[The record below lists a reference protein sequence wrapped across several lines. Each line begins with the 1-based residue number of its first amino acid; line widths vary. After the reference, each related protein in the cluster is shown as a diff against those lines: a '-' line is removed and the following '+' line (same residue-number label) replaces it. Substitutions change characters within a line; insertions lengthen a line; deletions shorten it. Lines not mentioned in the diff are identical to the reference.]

1 MRVRALRQL
10 DVVLPGGARKA
21 LFEGQTY
28 ELPAEA
34 VAPALAAGGL
44 DVLDE
49 APDARR
55 LDALSRAELDAAA
68 ARLGIAD
75 AAALPNKA
83 AVRAAIEATSGE

>member
-10 DVVLPGGARKA
+10 DVVLPGDRRKA

-34 VAPALAAGGL
+34 VAPALAAGGV

-49 APDARR
+49 AARHPES
-55 LDALSRAELDAAA
+55 LTRAELDAEAQL
-68 ARLGIAD
+68 LGIEGTAG
-75 AAALPNKA
+75 LPNKA
-83 AVRAAIEATSGE
+83 AVRAAIEAARGA